1 MSALRL
7 SFPPRPAVMALAAVV
22 IFGNALG
29 VVYSAAHNRA
39 LFSELSTLRQQHNRL
54 VVRRGQ
60 LELEEWTLAAHAR
73 VARLAQEKLDMQ
85 APAKVHIV
93 EVR

>member
-1 MSALRL
+1 MSKHSVSAPRIAVIAMAALL
-7 SFPPRPAVMALAAVV
+7 V
-22 IFGNALG
+22 FGNALL

-39 LFSELSTLRQQHNRL
+39 LFAQLTSLRARHDAL

-60 LELEEWTLAAHAR
+60 LELEQWTLAAHAR
-73 VARLAQEKLDMQ
+73 VARLAKRELGMQ
-85 APAKVHIV
+85 APKHVHIV

>member
-1 MSALRL
+1 MNRVLR
-7 SFPPRPAVMALAAVV
+7 SPPRLAVIALAAVV
-22 IFGNALG
+22 IFGNALA
-29 VVYSAAHNRA
+29 VVYSAAHNRQ
-39 LFSELSTLRQQHNRL
+39 LFSELSTLRHKHNHL

-85 APAKVHIV
+85 APKKVHIV